1 MPVQELVQGKLGGL
15 CSYESS
21 SKPLVIT
28 SIKFF
33 VGLVTFSRLLYSED
47 VKGLLECWLFS

>member
-21 SKPLVIT
+21 LVIT
-28 SIKFF
+28 SINFF
-33 VGLVTFSRLLYSED
+33 FGLVTFSRLLYSED